1 MKKILCL
8 AMVIIMT
15 ASLMVSVSASVP
27 AYATAQDG
35 TLMYE
40 VDFRGT
46 SGVYAPVDG
55 RGSKWYSV
63 NPQVSQDGKSV
74 TVQYTETAADG
85 TDPAPTASDA
95 KARARF
101 CSNMMD
107 DFSVRGKSYTVQFT
121 LDSKTHVGVH
131 IDGNT
136 GFIINPSTNSTYVGQ
151 TDEIDSIGEE
161 QIYDGTGASKQTYAI
176 EMSVSDE
183 ITTNFGNCPACAPTV
198 YRLYVL
204 DETANNW
211 RLVRELD
218 WVGFTYFEF
227 EYYDNTDPSK
237 IEDYAY
243 FYLSINCYGSAIN
256 VDEDNNPITATVSD
270 MKIFKGID
278 FMTKGES
285 AVITDEEDDLGGD
298 DGSSNNT
305 TTPPANDN
313 KNTETTDTKATETT
327 AATET
332 EAVEEKGCGG
342 VIGGV
347 GVALVSALAAG
358 VAVKS
363 RKKKEN

>member
-8 AMVIIMT
+8 ALVVIMT
-15 ASLMVSVSASVP
+15 VSMMISVNASVP
-27 AYATAQDG
+27 AYESVQDG

-46 SGVYAPVDG
+46 SGVYEPVDG
-55 RGSKWYSV
+55 RGGKWYSV
-63 NPQVSQDGKSV
+63 NPQVAADGKSV
-74 TVQYTETAADG
+74 TVQYTETAKDG
-85 TDPAPTASDA
+85 TDPAPGETNAQ
-95 KARARF
+95 ARARY
-101 CSNMMD
+101 CSKMMEN
-107 DFSVRGKSYTVQFT
+107 FSVKGKSYTVQFT
-121 LDSKTHVGVH
+121 LDSKTHVGIH
-131 IDGNT
+131 LDGNT

-151 TDEIDSIGEE
+151 ARFLDKVGSEE
-161 QIYDGTGASKQTYAI
+161 IYDGTGESKQTYAI

-183 ITTNFGNCPACAPTV
+183 VSTNDAGSPACLPTV

-218 WVGFTYFEF
+218 WVGLTFFEF
-227 EYYDNTDPSK
+227 EYYDNADPSK

-243 FYLSINCYGSAIN
+243 FYLSINCYGAAVN
-256 VDEDNNPITATVSD
+256 VDENGDPITATVSD

-285 AVITDEEDDLGGD
+285 AVITDDEEDLGGD
-298 DGSSNNT
+298 NGDLGNT
-305 TTPPANDN
+305 TPSDDGN
-313 KNTETTDTKATETT
+313 KKNETTETKAKETT

-332 EAVEEKGCGG
+332 EAAEEKGCGG

-363 RKKKEN
+363 KKKKEN